1 MDVVHPLKGT
11 IRFGAFEAD
20 FRSGELRKQGVKVRL
35 QEQPFQILQM
45 LLEHPG
51 EVITREQLR
60 ERIWPDQT
68 FVDFDQGVYNAMKR
82 LRETLE
88 DAPEKPRFIETL
100 ARRGYR
106 FIGTIS
112 ASPRQIE
119 SLAVLPLENLSRD
132 PEQEYFADGMTEALI
147 TNLAK
152 ISALQ
157 VVSRTTAMHYKG
169 IHRPLP
175 ELARE
180 LGVDGVVEGTVMR
193 SGRRVRISAQLVDAH
208 SDRHLWAEDY
218 DRDLRDILALQSEV
232 AQAIAR
238 EVQITLTPRDRERLA
253 RTRPVNP
260 EAYEAYLKGRYYW
273 NRRSGEGLGKAVRT
287 RFLGSC
293 PPE

>member
-1 MDVVHPLKGT
+1 MAGFRPSQGT
-11 IRFGAFEAD
+11 VRFGAFELDQDA
-20 FRSGELRKQGVKVRL
+20 GELRKDGIKVRL
-35 QEQPFQILQM
+35 QEQPFQMLQILLQR
-45 LLEHPG
+45 PG
-51 EVITREQLR
+51 EVVTREELQQK
-60 ERIWPDQT
+60 IWPSDT
-68 FVDFDQGVYNAMKR
+68 FVDFDHGINNSIKR
-82 LRETLE
+82 LREALGDTAE
-88 DAPEKPRFIETL
+88 TPRYVETL
-100 ARRGYR
+100 PRRGYR
-106 FIGTIS
+106 FLGDLKGGARHI
-112 ASPRQIE
+112 Q
-119 SLAVLPLENLSRD
+119 SLLVLPLENLSRD

-180 LGVDGVVEGTVMR
+180 LGVDGIVEGTVMR
-193 SGRRVRISAQLVDAH
+193 SGKRVRISAQLVDAH

-260 EAYEAYLKGRYYW
+260 EAYEAYERASPL
-273 NRRSGEGLGKAVRT
+273 E
-287 RFLGSC
+287 
-293 PPE
+293 